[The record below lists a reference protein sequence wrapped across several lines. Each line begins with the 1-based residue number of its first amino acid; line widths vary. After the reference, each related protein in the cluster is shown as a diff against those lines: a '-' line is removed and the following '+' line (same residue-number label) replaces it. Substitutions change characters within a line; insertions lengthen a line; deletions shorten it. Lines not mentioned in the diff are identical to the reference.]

1 MTSPHDPWSSLRTHP
16 VIAAIR
22 SDAVVPAAMAAPVS
36 AAFLLTGHIVAL
48 PGLVGRLAQAGK
60 QVLVHLDLTEG
71 LAADRAAV
79 QFLRSVPG
87 VVGLITTRGHLVQAA
102 RHEGLLAVLRVF
114 MLDSASL
121 DTAAKLVRSCAP
133 DAVEILPGLIYPSL
147 AADIRAWD
155 IPVIAGGFIRTR
167 ADARAVLRAGALAV
181 STSARS
187 LWGLDLTAEAARDA
201 PRAAGEN
208 PSPVL

>member
-1 MTSPHDPWSSLRTHP
+1 M
-16 VIAAIR
+16 
-22 SDAVVPAAMAAPVS
+22 
-36 AAFLLTGHIVAL
+36 
-48 PGLVGRLAQAGK
+48 
-60 QVLVHLDLTEG
+60 
-71 LAADRAAV
+71 
-79 QFLRSVPG
+79 
-87 VVGLITTRGHLVQAA
+87 
-102 RHEGLLAVLRVF
+102 
-114 MLDSASL
+114 
-121 DTAAKLVRSCAP
+121 
-133 DAVEILPGLIYPSL
+133 EILPGLIYPSL

-201 PRAAGEN
+201 PRAAGDN